1 MQEHRPLRGPWWLI
15 APVTL
20 FALLLFIMLACH
32 ECLAF
37 AMAVVCERSNN
48 AMDVQMESNRAHG
61 YIKECQFAG
70 CLLLARGQYGWKL
83 AWLGA
88 IRLDIQRAGVL
99 RGLGPFSCPYLP

>member
-1 MQEHRPLRGPWWLI
+1 MQQHRPLIGPWWLI

-20 FALLLFIMLACH
+20 FALLLFVMLACH

-61 YIKECQFAG
+61 YIKE
-70 CLLLARGQYGWKL
+70 RSS
-83 AWLGA
+83 LGVFCWHEVNT
-88 IRLDIQRAGVL
+88 G
-99 RGLGPFSCPYLP
+99 GNYSFSRKG